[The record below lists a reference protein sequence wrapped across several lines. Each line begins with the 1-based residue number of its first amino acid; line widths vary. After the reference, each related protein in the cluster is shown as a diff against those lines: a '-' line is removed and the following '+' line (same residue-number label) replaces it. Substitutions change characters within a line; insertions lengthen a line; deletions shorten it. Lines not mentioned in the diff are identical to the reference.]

1 MLAFRVCSIE
11 RNADACA
18 WCNFNSCSEF
28 PRPPFL
34 VSKQIEEMK
43 HVPYN
48 VYSGCSFT
56 GLALAVDLKVLC
68 LVVPLFSPFTR
79 LSFLALVSFLS
90 VLFDMFF
97 AAWRES
103 YRKTRL
109 VRKAEVERERSA

>member
-1 MLAFRVCSIE
+1 MNTLPVEAKSLCIFALSSFSSMLAFRVCSSE

-48 VYSGCSFT
+48 VYSCCSFT

-68 LVVPLFSPFTR
+68 LVVPLCFFPS
-79 LSFLALVSFLS
+79 LVCHF
-90 VLFDMFF
+90 
-97 AAWRES
+97 
-103 YRKTRL
+103 
-109 VRKAEVERERSA
+109 